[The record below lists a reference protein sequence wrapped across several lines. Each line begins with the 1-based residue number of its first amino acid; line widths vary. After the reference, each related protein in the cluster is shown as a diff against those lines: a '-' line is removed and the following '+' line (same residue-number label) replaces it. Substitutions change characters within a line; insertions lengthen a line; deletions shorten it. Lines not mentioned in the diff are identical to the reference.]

1 MINFKEEIAK
11 SISKII
17 NLSYEELI
25 INIEIPKDEKQGDYA
40 FPCFRLAKVLKKS
53 PQVIAEEIS
62 QNIEFE
68 NNLIDKTGVIGG
80 YLNFF
85 VDKKILA
92 ETVTKELS
100 QRKEEYGKSDFGKGK
115 NVIVEYSSPNIAK
128 PFHIGHLRTTLIGNA
143 LYNTYKTLGYN
154 TIGINHL
161 GDYGTQ
167 FGKMIE
173 GYKRWHEEYDFQEPI
188 EDLTKIYVR
197 INELCKQDAD
207 VLEICRQNFKNL
219 EEGKEYEVSLWDKMK
234 ELSLNEFYKIYDL
247 LGVQFDSLNRRSIL
261 RRQNARNNRQA
272 RKHRQTYRITRS

>member
-68 NNLIDKTGVIGG
+68 NNLIDKTEVIGG

-85 VDKKILA
+85 VNKKILA

-115 NVIVEYSSPNIAK
+115 NIIVEYSSPNIAK

-154 TIGINHL
+154 TFGINHL

-173 GYKRWHEEYDFQEPI
+173 GYKRWHKEYDFQEPI

-197 INELCKQDAD
+197 INELCKQDED

-219 EEGKEYEVSLWDKMK
+219 EEGKEYEVSLWEKMK